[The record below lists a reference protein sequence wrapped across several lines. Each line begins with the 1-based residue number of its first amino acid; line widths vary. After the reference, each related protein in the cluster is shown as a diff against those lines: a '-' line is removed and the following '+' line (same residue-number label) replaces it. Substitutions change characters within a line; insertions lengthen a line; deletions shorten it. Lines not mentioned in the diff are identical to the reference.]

1 MFFSPIS
8 WPKFQSSSK
17 ISGIGV
23 LTADRRCPIKTKV
36 IFSCGHIKTT
46 VIYHIKMKITVGT
59 YPAFLLPV
67 CCWDGGTGFVNSAE
81 ASPRRTEGLLFTN
94 PGSAA
99 KISLAEERRSPDENY
114 SFTGPPF
121 QPTVRCLIRSQCLV
135 WIVSNSGQPEHA
147 VGVNKQYITL
157 NCKKSRASYA
167 VD

>member
-1 MFFSPIS
+1 MISP
-8 WPKFQSSSK
+8 KNF
-17 ISGIGV
+17 GIGV

-67 CCWDGGTGFVNSAE
+67 CLSDGGTGFVNSAE

-99 KISLAEERRSPDENY
+99 IISLAEKRRSPDENY
-114 SFTGPPF
+114 SFTGTPF

-135 WIVSNSGQPEHA
+135 CIVSNIGQPEHA
-147 VGVNKQYITL
+147 V
-157 NCKKSRASYA
+157 RRE
-167 VD
+167 